1 VTAHRAKKRRLNARE
16 SQAMP
21 QDAATT
27 AEAFKDPGAPIEARV
42 ADLLRQLTLEEKV
55 SLLAGSA
62 AFAMEPL
69 PRLGVPALRMTD
81 GPTGVR
87 SNTGAAAT
95 VFPVAVALAATW
107 NPAVAHDIA
116 AAIGREAKAMG
127 ERIILAPTIN
137 IVRTPLWGRNFETFS
152 EDPYLTAQLAIAYV
166 EGLQGEG
173 VGASLKHYAV
183 NNQEHRRMDVSAEV
197 DERTLREI
205 YLHAFETVIK
215 AVNPWTVMASYNKVN
230 GTYASENPYLLT
242 DILKGE
248 WRYDGVA
255 VSDWGAVHST
265 APAVN
270 AGLDLEMPGPPR
282 HFGARLLAAVQ
293 DGQVPKATIDEAAR
307 RLIRLMLRTGHLDG
321 VPASGGELC
330 SDRHRTIARRAAE
343 ESFVLLKNDGG
354 LLPLASEA
362 TRSLALIGPNAGR
375 LRIQGDG
382 SSRVHSPHR
391 PTPLDSFRA
400 RLGEAVQV
408 TFAEGC
414 DNEPVPPQAEAQMFS
429 PTAAAPTEERA
440 GHGLRLQFFDNPDFQ
455 GEPVRS
461 NVDRRLAR
469 WISAFSPDPSQTP
482 HIALRWS
489 GSVWPLRDG
498 VHEFSIRGDGDA
510 RLTLDGEAIIVP
522 QTPGAEDAQ
531 DITGGPAMRRTAAV
545 TLQAGRG
552 YAITID
558 YVWAKARPGAGF
570 EAFGLGLRQPTG
582 SIAEAVAAAR
592 AADVAVVIVGSASIT
607 EAEGYDRED
616 IDLPGRQN
624 PLVEAVLAANPNTI
638 VVINSGAPMAMPWID
653 KARAVVQAWLP
664 GEEGPDALVGLLFGD
679 SAPSGRLP
687 VSFPR
692 RLRDNPAHPFYP
704 GGDKADYGEGLF
716 VGYRHYDRAGLETL
730 FPFGHGL
737 TYTDFAYADLK
748 VPATAAVGEPVQ
760 VSLTLT
766 NTGARAGQETAQLYI
781 QPKSPSQPRPIKE
794 LKGFAKVELAPG
806 GAKTVTLN
814 LTERDFSFYDANQKR
829 WIAEAGEY
837 AVLIGASATDIRLR
851 GTLRLG

>member
-1 VTAHRAKKRRLNARE
+1 
-16 SQAMP
+16 MP
-21 QDAATT
+21 QDAST
-27 AEAFKDPGAPIEARV
+27 AAETFKDPAAPLEARV
-42 ADLLRQLTLEEKV
+42 ADLLGRLTLEEKV

-62 AFAMEPL
+62 AFAMEAL

-107 NPAVAHDIA
+107 NPAVARDIA
-116 AAIGREAKAMG
+116 AAIGREARAMG

-137 IVRTPLWGRNFETFS
+137 IVRTPVWGRNFETFS

-166 EGLQGEG
+166 DGLQGEG

-183 NNQEHRRMDVSAEV
+183 NNQEHRRMDVSADV

-205 YLHAFETVIK
+205 YLHAFEMVIK

-230 GTYASENPYLLT
+230 GAYASENRYLLT
-242 DILKGE
+242 DILKQE
-248 WRYDGVA
+248 WGYDGVA

-282 HFGARLLAAVQ
+282 HFGGKLLKAVQ
-293 DGQVPKATIDEAAR
+293 DGLVPLANIDEAAR
-307 RLIRLMLRTGHLDG
+307 RLIRLMVRTGHLDG

-330 SDRHRTIARRAAE
+330 SDRHRAIARRAAE
-343 ESFVLLKNDGG
+343 ESFVLLKNDDG
-354 LLPLASEA
+354 LLPLANE
-362 TRSLALIGPNAGR
+362 TTKTLALIGPNAGR

-391 PTPLDSFRA
+391 PTPLDSFQR
-400 RLGEAVQV
+400 RLGNAVRV
-408 TFAEGC
+408 VFAEGC
-414 DNEPVPPQAEAQMFS
+414 DNEPVPPQAEAEMFS
-429 PTAAAPTEERA
+429 PTLAAPTAERA
-440 GHGLRLQFFDNPDFQ
+440 GHGLRLEFFDNPVFL

-469 WISAFSPDPSQTP
+469 WISAFSPAPSQTP

-498 VHEFSIRGDGDA
+498 LHEFSIRGDGDA
-510 RLTLDGEAIIVP
+510 SLTIEGRAIIDP
-522 QTPGAEDAQ
+522 ATPGAEDAQ
-531 DITGGPAMRRTAAV
+531 DITGGPAMRRTAAIE
-545 TLQAGRG
+545 LMAGRG
-552 YAITID
+552 YALTID

-582 SIAEAVAAAR
+582 SIAEAVAQAQ
-592 AADVAVVIVGSASIT
+592 AADAAVLIVGSASIT
-607 EAEGYDRED
+607 EAEGYDRDD

-624 PLVEAVLAANPNTI
+624 ELVEAVLAANPNTV

-653 KARAVVQAWLP
+653 RARAVVQAWLP
-664 GEEGPDALVGLLFGD
+664 GEEGPDALVNLLFGD

-692 RLRDNPAHPFYP
+692 RLEDNPAHPYYP
-704 GGDKADYGEGLF
+704 GGDKADYGEGVF

-737 TYTDFAYADLK
+737 TYTDFTYGDLG
-748 VPATAAVGEPVQ
+748 VPASATAGEPVQ
-760 VSLTLT
+760 VTLTVT
-766 NTGARAGQETAQLYI
+766 NTGTRAGQETAQLYI
-781 QPKSPSQPRPIKE
+781 EPKAPSQPRPIKE

-806 GAKTVTLN
+806 ETRTVTLT
-814 LTERDFSFYDANQKR
+814 LTPRDFSFYDADQAR
-829 WIAEAGEY
+829 WVAEAGAY
-837 AVLIGASATDIRLR
+837 DILVGASATDIRLR
-851 GTLRLG
+851 GTVQLT